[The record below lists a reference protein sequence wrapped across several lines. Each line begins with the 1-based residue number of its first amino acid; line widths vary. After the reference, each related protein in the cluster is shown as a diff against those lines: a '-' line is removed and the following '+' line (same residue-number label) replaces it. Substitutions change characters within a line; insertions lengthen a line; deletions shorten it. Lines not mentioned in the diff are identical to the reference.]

1 MATVSITSFSTGGS
15 SSFLVSSVDVLKS
28 AFLEDTSDIKPM
40 FSVDSIPLSEH
51 NRKTSF
57 SNNINYIT
65 NERANGQKGVYFK
78 IANNKRII
86 NIDWSFLPGK
96 QQNTVDLKA
105 GRDYVKKIAL
115 DPRSHTLKIRNL
127 DANGLTSYTETS
139 YTVLVTNYS
148 EELVR
153 RDLNNDEYY
162 WNCSIS
168 FQEV

>member
-1 MATVSITSFSTGGS
+1 MATISISSFSTGGS
-15 SSFLVSSVDVLKS
+15 SSLLIGSINVLKS
-28 AFLEDTSDIKPM
+28 AVLEDTSDIKPM
-40 FSVDSIPLSEH
+40 FSINSIPLSEH
-51 NRKTSF
+51 NRTTSF
-57 SNNINYIT
+57 SNNINYLA
-65 NERANGQKGVYFK
+65 NERVNGQKGIYFNV
-78 IANNKRII
+78 ANNKRII

-96 QQNTVDLKA
+96 QQNTVDLNA
-105 GRDYVKKIAL
+105 GRDYIKKIAL

-168 FQEV
+168 LQEV